1 MTESL
6 CCAPEAIT
14 MLLIGYSSVQNKKF
28 LKITKKKKR
37 RAAQGK
43 RRMKREARK
52 AGVKMLPELS
62 AVRSAGV
69 GGSLAFD
76 PKRPGVVAGR
86 ETLMAAK
93 STNFRRLIQ

>member
-1 MTESL
+1 
-6 CCAPEAIT
+6 
-14 MLLIGYSSVQNKKF
+14 
-28 LKITKKKKR
+28 
-37 RAAQGK
+37 
-43 RRMKREARK
+43 MKREARK

-93 STNFRRLIQ
+93 STKFGRLIQ